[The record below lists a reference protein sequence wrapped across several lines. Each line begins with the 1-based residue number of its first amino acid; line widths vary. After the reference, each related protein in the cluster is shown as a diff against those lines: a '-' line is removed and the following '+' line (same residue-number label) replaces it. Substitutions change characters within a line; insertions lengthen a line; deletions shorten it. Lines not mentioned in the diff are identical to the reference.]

1 MANEAQVRSSLQI
14 LKQTGAIERIN
25 YQGKPTVFNADVTGV
40 KGPSPGS
47 VTATVAGTDVDFSE
61 LAVPALC
68 RLQNQDATNFVEY
81 GIWDPEGDKF
91 YPLGEL
97 LPGETYVLRL
107 SRNLQEEFGTGT
119 GTTGADTNRL
129 RLKAD
134 TASVNVLV
142 EAFEK

>member
-1 MANEAQVRSSLQI
+1 MSGEAQIRSSLQI
-14 LKQTGAIERIN
+14 TKKTGAVEQIN
-25 YQGKPTVFNADVTGV
+25 YQGKPTSFNADVAGT
-40 KGPSPGS
+40 KGPVPGA
-47 VTATVAGTDVDFSE
+47 VTATVAGTDVDFSQ
-61 LAVPALC
+61 LTTPTLC

-81 GIWDPEGDKF
+81 GVWDPEGNTF

-107 SRNLQEEFGTGT
+107 SRNLQQEFGTGT
-119 GTTGADTNRL
+119 GTTGAETNRL

-142 EAFEK
+142 EAFEL